1 METQSRLSLEKC
13 RELLGNNKSVSDENI
28 LSQRDRLYKLAR
40 FLIEKFEELT
50 SFITRYKTVDAK
62 AKIVK

>member
-1 METQSRLSLEKC
+1 METQNRLSVERC

-28 LSQRDRLYKLAR
+28 LSQRNRLYNLAR